1 MWFSPE
7 LQRNLWLQLSWGR
20 ALAAPILI
28 GIVVAALLA
37 SWNTAPGHL
46 AEYARWGVVLLLALW
61 STRRVADSLA
71 EEIGGGTWES
81 QRMTG
86 MSAWAVVG
94 GKVLGG
100 ASLPRDCAPI

>member
-20 ALAAPILI
+20 VLAAPILI

-37 SWNTAPGHL
+37 SWNPAPSHL
-46 AEYARWGVVLLLALW
+46 AEYARWGFVLLLALW

-71 EEIGGGTWES
+71 EEVAAVPGKA
-81 QRMTG
+81 
-86 MSAWAVVG
+86 SA
-94 GKVLGG
+94 
-100 ASLPRDCAPI
+100 